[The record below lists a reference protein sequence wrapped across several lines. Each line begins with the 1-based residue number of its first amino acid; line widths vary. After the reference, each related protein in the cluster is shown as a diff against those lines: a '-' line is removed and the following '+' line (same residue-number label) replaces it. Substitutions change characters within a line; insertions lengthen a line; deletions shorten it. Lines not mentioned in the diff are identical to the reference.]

1 MSVFYPDKLL
11 VTLST
16 AVSATGP
23 LHPRRYTLTHSDSTG
38 DLFLT
43 IGRDYDRSQIS
54 GWYTRIMRDEVLAEW
69 KGDEEGDSLS
79 LHLYCH
85 VSGGLIVGN
94 AGWRY
99 SIFQHHL
106 RQVLQSFRHGDRQL
120 FSAHPELDEAEVFA
134 HFQAKQAEYNKV
146 ESWGRMGEYK

>member
-1 MSVFYPDKLL
+1 MSYFYPDKLHI
-11 VTLST
+11 TLSDD
-16 AVSATGP
+16 VSEEKP
-23 LHPRRYTLTHSDSTG
+23 LQPRRYTLTHSDRTG

-69 KGDEEGDSLS
+69 KAKEVGDPLS

-85 VSGGLIVGN
+85 VSGGFVVGS

-99 SIFQHHL
+99 RIFQHHL
-106 RQVLQSFRHGDRQL
+106 RQVIQAFRHGDRQL
-120 FSAHPELDEAEVFA
+120 FSAHPTLDNAEVFV
-134 HFQAKQAEYNKV
+134 HFEAKQPEYKKM
-146 ESWGRMGEYK
+146 ESWGKMEQYK